1 MNLEYPYSAEKVR
14 SLMPKGWEIN
24 DYIIKF
30 SLKRKH
36 KYCLVIP
43 VINEGSKIINFIKK
57 LNSNCI
63 YKKLDIIIIDGGSN
77 DGSINIDFF
86 KNMNINSLLVM
97 TSQGGVGSQL
107 RIAYSFAMML
117 KYDGVITI
125 DGNDKDDPT
134 YIPNFI
140 QLLNSGYDFVQS
152 SRFISGGKHSNTP
165 LIRYLAIRFIH
176 APLLSIASGFKW
188 TDSTQGFRAYSK
200 SLILSEKI
208 GIFRSDFISY
218 ELLFYLSY
226 IAPKK
231 HFKCKETPSNR
242 IYPKGSIPSK
252 INNLSD
258 YINIFKTLVK
268 VCLGFYSL

>member
-57 LNSNCI
+57 LNSNYI
-63 YKKLDIIIIDGGSN
+63 YNKLDIIIIDGGSN

-152 SRFISGGKHSNTP
+152 SRFISGGNHSNTP

-176 APLLSIASGFKW
+176 APLLSIASGIKW

-208 GIFRSDFISY
+208 GILIR
-218 ELLFYLSY
+218 FYL
-226 IAPKK
+226 
-231 HFKCKETPSNR
+231 
-242 IYPKGSIPSK
+242 
-252 INNLSD
+252 L
-258 YINIFKTLVK
+258 
-268 VCLGFYSL
+268 